1 MYNIFI
7 SKAKIM
13 YILNQYRNEFSKEE
27 YEFLLSLINLELS
40 LAHEQT
46 QSFLQND
53 KELLNSNIYYQIAL
67 YNIYNLIEQ
76 ALKNLNSI
84 KCIDFESSDTIEKY
98 IVKGITDSKDKKHQS
113 IYEIAS
119 IKYGNNAPLPIELST
134 HLYRDFSKTE
144 SLYLPDYYIEMYEK
158 KSKETSK
165 IYQSLLENSL
175 LKTNYDSSFID
186 FKPIKITRKT
196 QVEESC
202 LKLERKAQGLIINH
216 HIHQLQAKK

>member
-84 KCIDFESSDTIEKY
+84 KCIDFESNDTIEKY

>member
-67 YNIYNLIEQ
+67 YNIYN
-76 ALKNLNSI
+76 
-84 KCIDFESSDTIEKY
+84 
-98 IVKGITDSKDKKHQS
+98 
-113 IYEIAS
+113 
-119 IKYGNNAPLPIELST
+119 
-134 HLYRDFSKTE
+134 
-144 SLYLPDYYIEMYEK
+144 
-158 KSKETSK
+158 
-165 IYQSLLENSL
+165 
-175 LKTNYDSSFID
+175 
-186 FKPIKITRKT
+186 
-196 QVEESC
+196 
-202 LKLERKAQGLIINH
+202 
-216 HIHQLQAKK
+216 